1 MKTYQNVRPQYVAP
15 IDLQTLNT
23 AYANLE
29 SMHQQAVQTSSEL
42 KNAIAQL
49 QLNESEEPFRQQL
62 VKNIEDTISTNI
74 QYGNLA
80 SAYDDIVK
88 LSGDIVANP
97 ALIGRLK
104 AQQEYLTYK
113 NKIEASNIPEQYKD
127 NFKALNPYYYQDI
140 YDDKGNIVGGT
151 KWEPNKL
158 PVNKVDYNALMTKAL
173 QYVTPKN
180 NTNQIMRFMKAD
192 GTFTTKLEPGVQAV
206 WYDAVTSQ
214 IEEVTKEQ
222 IYEALDS
229 AIQADPGAL
238 ASLHQDFEM
247 AKMDYEKGIDPIHK
261 IFNGTRTYTFHEFV
275 DNIFNPMVHAKAYK
289 HTSSSSEYNKNFYK
303 EYATVFGGNNN
314 NTESN
319 TIGITGVKTSQNSPL
334 VEIEDITGIQSIY
347 GVDEANKLLRE
358 HARAYS
364 YNMEIPYI
372 DIMDPNTVQQF
383 LNDPN
388 AFPDEESKQ
397 LFYDKYL
404 ELLTIYSD
412 EIYNLGL
419 MNDDDINTTAIAAT
433 KVRADI
439 LSGET
444 YDPNS
449 PTYKAPKN
457 KAEELERQ
465 RWISLQN
472 DFFPNNSEE
481 MKIVFHQDKSKK
493 AFEQYLKNNCPEIF
507 ISKNG
512 SSKALSYTK
521 DGILINKEFFGK
533 YIFQLA
539 KAIEAANNSINMFQR
554 NVDMGYIDDNGNFI
568 DYTSSANPGYSTG
581 IGKGNY
587 ESKQLVKRINDFNY
601 GLISR
606 SGQANMGGG
615 ESIYLQAMSA
625 PGANVADLLANWQ
638 IQDAN
643 ILDSDTL
650 THINKTATTSGNIH
664 ERVLYEA
671 LIANPEQSLIYMEE
685 DGVYHKKDASENQD
699 IIDEIFSNTSI
710 SNPTISYE
718 FMWDQMRWIPKITY
732 VDRKNEEQKG
742 KVKSIIYDFGKN
754 SAIDEVLNSDPTL
767 SANKDFNIS
776 KNNGKPIMLISPS
789 ITPTST
795 AFGLVATPTPAGDFV
810 LHWQNS
816 PDNIKN
822 IIKNGDE
829 IGYNALLQLRTT
841 QKQLHSIYGMSS
853 IDINIIG
860 NMFNNYVNAVR
871 TLLGNDYK
879 IRLIERM
886 FENESGFDIEID
898 YSMYETNN

>member
-1 MKTYQNVRPQYVAP
+1 MKTYDYIKPNFVAP
-15 IDLQTLNT
+15 LDLSVLKET
-23 AYANLE
+23 YANLE
-29 SMHQQAVQTSSEL
+29 TMHQEAVQTSSEL

-62 VKNIEDTISTNI
+62 VKSIEDTIDANM

-104 AQQEYLTYK
+104 AQQQYLKYQEL
-113 NKIEASNIPEQYKD
+113 IETSDIPEQYKE
-127 NFKALNPYYYQDI
+127 NFKALNPYYYSDT
-140 YDDKGNIVGGT
+140 YDNKGNIIGGT

-158 PVNKVDYNALMTKAL
+158 PVNKVDYNTLMTKAL

-214 IEEVTKEQ
+214 VEEVTKEQ

-275 DNIFNPMVHAKAYK
+275 DNIFSPMVHAKAYK

-303 EYATVFGGNNN
+303 EYSTVFGGNGNGN
-314 NTESN
+314 PN
-319 TIGITGVKTSQNSPL
+319 TIGITGVKTSQNAPL
-334 VEIEDITGIQSIY
+334 VEIEDVTGLQSIY
-347 GVDEANKLLRE
+347 GVNEANKLLRE
-358 HARAYS
+358 YAKNYC
-364 YNMEIPYI
+364 YGVEIPNYV
-372 DIMDPNTVQQF
+372 DITDPNTIQQF
-383 LNDPN
+383 LNE
-388 AFPDEESKQ
+388 PDVFIDEDSKQ
-397 LFYDKYL
+397 LFYEKYL

-419 MNDDDINTTAIAAT
+419 MEDDDINTVAIAAT

-457 KAEELERQ
+457 KAEELERK

-472 DFFPNNSEE
+472 YFFPNNSEE
-481 MKIVFHQDKSKK
+481 MKLVFHQDKSKK
-493 AFEQYLKNNCPEIF
+493 AFEEYLKNNCPEIF
-507 ISKNG
+507 IAKNG
-512 SSKALSYTK
+512 STNALSYTK
-521 DGILINKEFFGK
+521 DGVLINKEFFGK
-533 YIFQLA
+533 YMFQLA
-539 KAIEAANNSINMFQR
+539 KAIEAANDTINMFQR
-554 NVDMGYIDDNGNFI
+554 DVFMGYLDENNNVNYYMIGDNAAR
-568 DYTSSANPGYSTG
+568 SS
-581 IGKGNY
+581 I
-587 ESKQLVKRINDFNY
+587 LVNKINRYNND
-601 GLISR
+601 LLTR

-643 ILDSDTL
+643 ILDSDIL
-650 THINKTATTSGNIH
+650 THINKTATASGNIH

-671 LIANPEQSLIYMEE
+671 LIANPEQSLIYVEE
-685 DGVYHKKDASENQD
+685 DGVYHKKAASENQD
-699 IIDEIFSNTSI
+699 IIDEIFSNTNI

-732 VDRKNEEQKG
+732 VDRKNGEQKG

-754 SAIDEVLNSDPTL
+754 TAIDEVLNSDPTL
-767 SANKDFNIS
+767 SANKHFNIS
-776 KNNGKPIMLISPS
+776 KYNGKPIMLISPLIS
-789 ITPTST
+789 STST
-795 AFGLVATPTPAGDFV
+795 AFGLVAKPTPAGDFV
-810 LHWQNS
+810 LHWSDN
-816 PDNIKN
+816 PDNVVN
-822 IIKNGDE
+822 IINNGDE
-829 IGYNALLQLRTT
+829 EGYEALLQLKTT
-841 QKQLHSIYGMSS
+841 QNQLHSIYGMSTV
-853 IDINIIG
+853 DTNIIG

-871 TLLGNDYK
+871 TLLGNNYK

-886 FENESGFDIEID
+886 FENESGLDIEID
-898 YSMYETNN
+898 YSMYETEN

>member
-1 MKTYQNVRPQYVAP
+1 MKTYDYIKPNFVAP
-15 IDLQTLNT
+15 LDLNVLEKS
-23 AYANLE
+23 YANLE
-29 SMHQQAVQTSSEL
+29 TMHQQAVQTSSEL

-62 VKNIEDTISTNI
+62 VKSIEDTIDTNM

-80 SAYDDIVK
+80 SAYDDIIK

-104 AQQEYLTYK
+104 AQQQYLKYQEQ
-113 NKIEASNIPEQYKD
+113 IETSDIPEQYKE
-127 NFKALNPYYYQDI
+127 NFKALNPYYYSDT
-140 YDDKGNIVGGT
+140 YDNKGNIVGGT

-158 PVNKVDYNALMTKAL
+158 PVNKVDYNTLMTKAL
-173 QYVTPKN
+173 QYITPKN

-206 WYDAVTSQ
+206 WYDTVTSQ
-214 IEEVTKEQ
+214 VEEVTKEQ

-275 DNIFNPMVHAKAYK
+275 DNIFSPMVHAKAYK

-303 EYATVFGGNNN
+303 EYATVFGGNGN
-314 NTESN
+314 SDPN
-319 TIGITGVKTSQNSPL
+319 TIGITGVKTSQNAPL
-334 VEIEDITGIQSIY
+334 VEIEDITGLQSIY
-347 GVDEANKLLRE
+347 GVNEANELLRE
-358 HARAYS
+358 YS
-364 YNMEIPYI
+364 ELFCYTEVPNYVDIVDPYTI
-372 DIMDPNTVQQF
+372 QQF
-383 LNDPN
+383 INEPN
-388 AFPDEESKQ
+388 AFPDEDTKQ
-397 LFYDKYL
+397 WFYDKYL

-412 EIYNLGL
+412 EIYNLRL
-419 MNDDDINTTAIAAT
+419 MEDDDINTTAIAAT

-457 KAEELERQ
+457 KYEELERQ
-465 RWISLQN
+465 RWIDLQN
-472 DFFPNNSEE
+472 YFFPDNSEE
-481 MKIVFHQDKSKK
+481 IKLIFHQDKSKR
-493 AFEQYLKNNCPEIF
+493 AFEEYLKNNCPEIF
-507 ISKNG
+507 IAKNG
-512 SSKALSYTK
+512 STKALTYTK
-521 DGILINKEFFGK
+521 DGILVNKEFFGK
-533 YIFQLA
+533 YMFQLA
-539 KAIEAANNSINMFQR
+539 KGIEAANNTINMFQR
-554 NVDMGYIDDNGNFI
+554 DVDMGYINDDGEFI
-568 DYTSSANPGYSTG
+568 DYKSSAIYDYNTRMGLGSHG
-581 IGKGNY
+581 
-587 ESKQLVKRINDFNY
+587 SKQLVEKINNFNY

-685 DGVYHKKDASENQD
+685 DGVYHKKAASENQD
-699 IIDEIFSNTSI
+699 IIDEIFSNTNI

-732 VDRKNEEQKG
+732 VDRKNGEQKG

-767 SANKDFNIS
+767 TANKDFNIS
-776 KNNGKPIMLISPS
+776 KYNGKPIMLISNLKDG
-789 ITPTST
+789 
-795 AFGLVATPTPAGDFV
+795 AFGLVAKPTPAGDFV
-810 LHWQNS
+810 LHWDTS
-816 PDNIKN
+816 PDRVLNV
-822 IIKNGDE
+822 IKNGDE
-829 IGYNALLQLRTT
+829 IGYNALLQLKTT
-841 QKQLHSIYGMSS
+841 QQQLHSIYGMSS
-853 IDINIIG
+853 IDTDIIG

-879 IRLIERM
+879 IRLIEQM
-886 FENESGFDIEID
+886 FENESGIDIEID
-898 YSMYETNN
+898 Y